1 MHGLVHESRKV
12 GLKVNKTKTKV
23 TANRSTTTKIDDDH
37 LENVNSYRYLG
48 NLVTIEGD
56 QEQEISRRLGIAWCN
71 FGKLDKY
78 LQQPTFP
85 LCLKKKIFMQ
95 YIVPAMMYASKTLDL

>member
-48 NLVTIEGD
+48 NLVKND
-56 QEQEISRRLGIAWCN
+56 SHHEQEISRRLGVAWCN
-71 FGKLDKY
+71 FGKLYKY
-78 LQQPTFP
+78 LQQPQRFP
-85 LCLKKKIFMQ
+85 F
-95 YIVPAMMYASKTLDL
+95 T